1 MAASLYG
8 LGTSTRHCAGP
19 GSGPKQRTGPA
30 AGRGLASGP
39 AAAGYW
45 ISEKYD
51 IAADKV
57 DAGYPKPI
65 AGNWPGFW
73 PGGLD
78 A

>member
-1 MAASLYG
+1 MI
-8 LGTSTRHCAGP
+8 
-19 GSGPKQRTGPA
+19 
-30 AGRGLASGP
+30 ASG
-39 AAAGYW
+39 ADVIFGQGNGSSFGMLQAVETTKATDGGKAYF
-45 ISEKYD
+45 IKGSQYLRYD